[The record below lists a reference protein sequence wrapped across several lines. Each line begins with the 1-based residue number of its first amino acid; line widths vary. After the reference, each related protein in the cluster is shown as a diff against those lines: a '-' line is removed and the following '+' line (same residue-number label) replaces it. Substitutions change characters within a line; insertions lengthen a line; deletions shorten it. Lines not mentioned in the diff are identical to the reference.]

1 MLIALQRYQIQQIHF
16 FLSVPSSQSDQTKV
30 FVRLNYMASETEKKL
45 TSDHW
50 IVPKSENNS
59 TTNANGFTTSHWGI
73 VSKTAEDASI
83 AEDGNCLAFAA
94 KDKSGVLTPL
104 RFNRRAVGSD
114 DVAIKITHC
123 GICYGDV
130 LWSRDRFA
138 GRTKYPFVPGHEIA
152 GKIQEVG
159 ANVTRFKVGDHVGL
173 GSYVNSCR
181 DCEYC
186 NQFLEYH
193 CAKGVTLAHN
203 GVDVDGT
210 ITKGGY
216 STFTVVHERY
226 VFKIPDNYPLEFAAP
241 LLCAG
246 VCVYAPMKEHKMDQA
261 GKSLGVIGLGGLG
274 HMAVKFGKFWGL
286 NVTVFSTTESK
297 RDAALNELKADKF
310 VLMSDVST
318 LKTMVKSLDF
328 IIDAAAEDHPLDP
341 YILLLKAKGVYVVV
355 GAPDEM
361 KFSPLYVIL
370 GRTTIAA
377 FAVDGTKITQE
388 MFEFCAENKIYPM
401 IETIPIQY
409 AAEAHDRLLKKDV
422 KFRFV
427 IDIEKSLNDSV
438 LQKET
443 A

>member
-1 MLIALQRYQIQQIHF
+1 
-16 FLSVPSSQSDQTKV
+16 
-30 FVRLNYMASETEKKL
+30 MASEITFN
-45 TSDHW
+45 SDHW
-50 IVPKSENNS
+50 KVP
-59 TTNANGFTTSHWGI
+59 TTDHKTSNNGFSSSHWNI
-73 VSKTAEDASI
+73 PKTAEDTSLS
-83 AEDGNCLAFAA
+83 EDGNCLAFAA
-94 KDKSGVLTPL
+94 KDRSGVLTPL

-138 GRTKYPFVPGHEIA
+138 GRTKYPFVPGHEIS
-152 GKIQEVG
+152 GTVKEVG
-159 ANVTRFKVGDHVGL
+159 ANVTRFKVGDRVGL

-226 VFKIPDNYPLEFAAP
+226 VFKIPDSYPLEFAAP

-246 VCVYAPMKEHKMDQA
+246 ICSYAPMKQHKMDKQP

-286 NVTVFSTTESK
+286 HVTVFSTTESK
-297 RDAALNELKADKF
+297 RDDALNALGADSF
-310 VLMSDVST
+310 VLMSDTHQIKVHSNC
-318 LKTMVKSLDF
+318 S
-328 IIDAAAEDHPLDP
+328 
-341 YILLLKAKGVYVVV
+341 
-355 GAPDEM
+355 
-361 KFSPLYVIL
+361 
-370 GRTTIAA
+370 
-377 FAVDGTKITQE
+377 IT
-388 MFEFCAENKIYPM
+388 
-401 IETIPIQY
+401 
-409 AAEAHDRLLKKDV
+409 
-422 KFRFV
+422 
-427 IDIEKSLNDSV
+427 
-438 LQKET
+438 
-443 A
+443 

>member
-1 MLIALQRYQIQQIHF
+1 MGPTLYHDDYNM
-16 FLSVPSSQSDQTKV
+16 P
-30 FVRLNYMASETEKKL
+30 KL
-45 TSDHW
+45 FID
-50 IVPKSENNS
+50 
-59 TTNANGFTTSHWGI
+59 
-73 VSKTAEDASI
+73 
-83 AEDGNCLAFAA
+83 L
-94 KDKSGVLTPL
+94 
-104 RFNRRAVGSD
+104 
-114 DVAIKITHC
+114 
-123 GICYGDV
+123 
-130 LWSRDRFA
+130 
-138 GRTKYPFVPGHEIA
+138 GHEIT

-186 NQFLEYH
+186 NQFPEYH
-193 CAKGVTLAHN
+193 CARGVTLAHN
-203 GVDVDGT
+203 GVDT
-210 ITKGGY
+210 EGGY

-246 VCVYAPMKEHKMDQA
+246 VCVYAPMKEHKMDRA
-261 GKSLGVIGLGGLG
+261 GKSLGVIGLGGLA
-274 HMAVKFGKFWGL
+274 HMAVRL
-286 NVTVFSTTESK
+286 NWQ
-297 RDAALNELKADKF
+297 
-310 VLMSDVST
+310 VLGT
-318 LKTMVKSLDF
+318 IVKSLDF

-361 KFSPLYVIL
+361 KFSPLYIIL
-370 GRTTIAA
+370 GRTTIAG
-377 FAVDGTKITQE
+377 FAVDGTKITEE

-443 A
+443 P